1 MFYPRLLH
9 LAQQVG
15 SQVLLM
21 EVADMMQAQRVTDMV
36 IESGVWAG
44 CEIWRDWPA
53 QSTSEVVEIAG
64 REVRVRGESH
74 GRAVLA
80 WRDRGGE
87 MVSRR

>member
-1 MFYPRLLH
+1 MFYPRLIH

-21 EVADMMQAQRVTDMV
+21 EVADMVQAQRVTDMV
-36 IESGVWAG
+36 IESGIWAG

-53 QSTSEVVEIAG
+53 QGSNEVVEIAG
-64 REVRVRGESH
+64 REVRVRGEGH

-80 WRDRGGE
+80 WRDGGGKLVG
-87 MVSRR
+87 MR